1 MKLVKRISDILA
13 WGVYIIIIAVLFVAA
28 PMVAGYRPMVVLS
41 GSMEPTYPVGCVMY
55 YKHQPFG
62 NIQTGD
68 AITIQIDDNGS
79 YVTHRVTQKNELSQ
93 TFVTKGDANPTEDPE
108 PVSYDR
114 VAGVALKYKVPYA
127 GYAVSYIKD
136 FRVIGTLVALLLI
149 NIVLDI
155 ATGKK
160 KSDKKVVPD
169 KSGKVEESE
178 EHENV

>member
-13 WGVYIIIIAVLFVAA
+13 WGVYIIIIAVLLVAA

-55 YKHQPFG
+55 YKHQPFS
-62 NIQTGD
+62 NIQAGD
-68 AITIQIDDNGS
+68 VITIQIDDNGS
-79 YVTHRVTQKNELSQ
+79 YVTHRITQKNELSQ

-114 VAGVALKYKVPYA
+114 VVGVALKYKVPYA

-136 FRVIGTLVALLLI
+136 IKVIGTLVGLLLL
-149 NIVLDI
+149 NIILDLV
-155 ATGKK
+155 TGKK

-169 KSGKVEESE
+169 KSGKVKESE